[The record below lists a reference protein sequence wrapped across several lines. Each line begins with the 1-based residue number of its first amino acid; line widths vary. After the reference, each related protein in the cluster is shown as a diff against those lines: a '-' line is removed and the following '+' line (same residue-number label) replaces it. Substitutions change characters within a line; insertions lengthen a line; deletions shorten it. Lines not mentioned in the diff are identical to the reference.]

1 MASMMRGEMVGVVD
15 GPAMILTV
23 KGQERKLALAVNL
36 SLAWISQHMNQQVT
50 VMVDNGRIVEVL

>member
-1 MASMMRGEMVGVVD
+1 MASMMRGELVGVVD

-23 KGQERKLALAVNL
+23 KGQERKLALAINL

>member
-1 MASMMRGEMVGVVD
+1 MASMMRGELAGVVD
-15 GPAMILTV
+15 GPAMILNV

>member
-1 MASMMRGEMVGVVD
+1 MATMMRGEMVGVVE

-23 KGQERKLALAVNL
+23 KGQEQKLALAVKL